1 MAPVE
6 ARLVRD
12 QDGLRSIRDHQV
24 AEWIAAVAAAAL
36 VRDPAGWGRPV
47 LVVRTDEQRLYVW
60 DGGRVS
66 DIFRVSTAARGV
78 GNREGSLQTPL
89 GVHRVAQRI
98 GDAAPAGTV
107 FRGRVATDEIAP
119 VLADPAAV
127 SPADRITSRI
137 LWLEGL
143 EPGVNRGGDV
153 DTHSRYIYIHGTD
166 EEGRIGTPASHGCI
180 RMRNQD
186 VISLFARV
194 PLHSLV
200 VITDAAA

>member
-1 MAPVE
+1 MPP
-6 ARLVRD
+6 L
-12 QDGLRSIRDHQV
+12 
-24 AEWIAAVAAAAL
+24 AEWLTAVAASAL

-60 DGGRVS
+60 EAGRVT
-66 DIFRVSTAARGV
+66 DVFPVSTAARGV
-78 GNREGSLQTPL
+78 GNREGSLQTPPGL
-89 GVHRVAQRI
+89 HRVAQRI

-107 FRGRVATDEIAP
+107 FRGRVATGEIAP
-119 VLADPAAV
+119 ILTDAAAV
-127 SPADRITSRI
+127 SPTDRITSRI

-143 EPGVNRGGDV
+143 EPGINRGGDV
-153 DTHSRYIYIHGTD
+153 DSLSRYIYIHGTD

-194 PLHSLV
+194 PLHTLV